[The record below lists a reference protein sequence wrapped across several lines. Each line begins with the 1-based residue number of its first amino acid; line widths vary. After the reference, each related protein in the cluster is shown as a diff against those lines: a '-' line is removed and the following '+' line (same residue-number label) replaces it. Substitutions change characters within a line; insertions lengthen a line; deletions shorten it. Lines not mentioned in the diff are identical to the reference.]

1 METKERPFKDER
13 DRQID
18 ISADRHALEFVK
30 AGIQVFTIACL
41 LKKNPAWR
49 AGLSLIFI
57 SGGAELLY
65 KYKKYNDKPH
75 LCIGA
80 GMGIVGSM
88 ILLRFCLRD

>member
-18 ISADRHALEFVK
+18 ISADHHALEFVK

-41 LKKNPAWR
+41 LKKNLAWR
-49 AGLSLIFI
+49 AGLSLLCIG
-57 SGGAELLY
+57 GGAELLY
-65 KYKKYNDKPH
+65 KYEKYNDKPH

-80 GMGIVGSM
+80 GMGIIGSM
-88 ILLRFCLRD
+88 ILLRFCSRD

>member
-49 AGLSLIFI
+49 TGLSLLFI

-65 KYKKYNDKPH
+65 KYEKYNDKPH